1 MASLSATP
9 VLAEDITLWTLNF
22 DNNAAN
28 TALKKVATDFEAA
41 NPGTHVEI
49 VQRAVDEHKTA
60 LRVAAG
66 SDKGPDI
73 YFSWAGLGLGGEWGG
88 AVLLATEN
96 APPGKRSWY
105 AMFPQLGAPI
115 GFILSSGFFLI
126 LAETMS
132 NEDFL

>member
-1 MASLSATP
+1 MLTLSAKLKTASIVAIAVASLSATP

-73 YFSWAGLGLGGEWGG
+73 YFSWAGS
-88 AVLLATEN
+88 ASVAN
-96 APPGKRSWY
+96 
-105 AMFPQLGAPI
+105 M
-115 GFILSSGFFLI
+115 
-126 LAETMS
+126 
-132 NEDFL
+132 